1 VVRCLRDFY
10 TLRPQEMGWAAA
22 IVLYEK
28 QQVVIRQKDGPCRV
42 TTLLRVGDT
51 YALVEP

>member
-1 VVRCLRDFY
+1 
-10 TLRPQEMGWAAA
+10 MGWAAA